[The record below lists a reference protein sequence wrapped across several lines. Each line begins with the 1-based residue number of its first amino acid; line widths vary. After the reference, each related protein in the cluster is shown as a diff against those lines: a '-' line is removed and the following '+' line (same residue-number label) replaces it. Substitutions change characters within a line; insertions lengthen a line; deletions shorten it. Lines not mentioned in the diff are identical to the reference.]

1 MLDPFQLPFV
11 QRGVLELL
19 MLSVGA
25 GLLGTWIVLR
35 GLAFF
40 SHAVGAAAFPGLVL
54 ADGLGFAAPLGA
66 LAAAAAFA
74 AGVAL
79 LARGGRTRYDNVT
92 ALVLTG
98 ALALGVLLASDVFH
112 SGTNVDTLL
121 FGSLFLIEPR
131 DVVLAAAASL
141 AVIGASFALGPV
153 WLASGFDQ
161 EGMRAAGVRGA
172 AHNAALLGLVA
183 LVVVASL
190 SAVGALLAAALLV
203 VPAATTRLW
212 TNRLP
217 SWQLA
222 TVLLTATES
231 VSGVWLSVKLNAP
244 PGATIAT
251 LSGAVFAA
259 AALARGYARVVRRR
273 VAPVAVAAIAVAAA
287 VAGCGAGSTGSTG
300 GKLDVVATTTQI
312 GDWARRVG
320 GPNADVHQ
328 ILAANT
334 DPHEYE
340 PRPAD
345 VQAVANAEL
354 VFTNGA
360 GLDGWAGKLV
370 DEAGGSPEVV
380 DLTKRLPTQL
390 PGEET
395 GPERS
400 AHDPHWWHD
409 PLNAAAAV
417 REIGAALERADPSTR
432 AAFAQRTAAYEA
444 ELRKLDRQIHSC
456 FRGLPASRR
465 KLVTDHDAFGYF
477 AHRYGFEV
485 VGAVIPSQTTQ
496 AQPSARDLSELADVV
511 RREHVSSIFPESS
524 LSPKLARTIARE
536 TGAAAGLTL
545 YGDTLGPAGSDA
557 DTYLKMEAVNART
570 IALGLSAGRL
580 RCHVGRL

>member
-11 QRGVLELL
+11 QRGVLEVL

-66 LAAAAAFA
+66 LAAAAVFA
-74 AGVAL
+74 TAVGL
-79 LARGGRTRYDNVT
+79 LARSGRARYDNLT

-131 DVVLAAAASL
+131 DVLLAAGASAA
-141 AVIGASFALGPV
+141 VVGASFALGPV

-172 AHNAALLGLVA
+172 LHNAALLGLVA

-190 SAVGALLAAALLV
+190 SAVGALLATALLV

-212 TNRLP
+212 TNRLAA
-217 SWQLA
+217 WQVQ
-222 TVLLTATES
+222 TVLLTAVES

-251 LSGAVFAA
+251 LSGAVFTI
-259 AALARGYARVVRRR
+259 AALARGYGRVVRRR
-273 VAPVAVAAIAVAAA
+273 VAPVAVASIAIACA
-287 VAGCGAGSTGSTG
+287 VAGCGTTSTGSSG

-312 GDWARRVG
+312 GDWAREVG
-320 GPNADVHQ
+320 GPRVDVHQ
-328 ILAANT
+328 ILGANT

-345 VQAVANAEL
+345 VDAVANAKL
-354 VFTNGA
+354 VFTNGD

-370 DEAGGSPEVV
+370 DEAGGNPEVV
-380 DLTKRLPTQL
+380 ELAKQLPTRL

-409 PLNAAAAV
+409 PLDAAAAV
-417 REIGAALERADPSTR
+417 QEIGAALERADPSAR
-432 AAFAQRTAAYEA
+432 AIFARRSRAYEA
-444 ELRKLDRQIHSC
+444 KLRTLDAQIRSC
-456 FRGLPASRR
+456 IQRLPATRR

-477 AHRYGFEV
+477 AHRYGIEV

-496 AQPSARDLSELADVV
+496 AQPSARDLSQLADVV
-511 RREHVSSIFPESS
+511 RREDVASIFPESS
-524 LSPKLARTIARE
+524 LSPKLAHTIARE

-545 YGDTLGPAGSDA
+545 YGDTLGPSGSSA
-557 DTYLKMEAVNART
+557 DTYLKMEAVNARA
-570 IALGLSAGRL
+570 IALGLSGGRL
-580 RCHVGRL
+580 RCRVGRL